1 MPHAEYSILT
11 FDPREKEWRVDLL
24 QCITDLCFH
33 TNFRINERHNRG
45 GKPCAF
51 CIWDARFLCHW
62 GGGGPQKY
70 TVVMDRGEEEMMA
83 QLHVL
88 KTCIRLSVKQR
99 RVSGLIY
106 QIGNVCLAFI
116 KWIPQGLWWGEAFI
130 IICYNNAV
138 DSWNCF
144 YHFL

>member
-1 MPHAEYSILT
+1 M
-11 FDPREKEWRVDLL
+11 
-24 QCITDLCFH
+24 CFLYL
-33 TNFRINERHNRG
+33 RRSVS
-45 GKPCAF
+45 
-51 CIWDARFLCHW
+51 LSL

-116 KWIPQGLWWGEAFI
+116 K
-130 IICYNNAV
+130 
-138 DSWNCF
+138 
-144 YHFL
+144 